1 MTIVLLVLFG
11 QTVSAQDW
19 LTAGNNLIGGEVL
32 GSNTNFQLNIR
43 TNSIQRLKLNESLSY
58 SVNGFSAQ
66 RKTATCFWGTAKRTA
81 VGIMLPALLH
91 SSVSNQK
98 ERMLNSTPPDT
109 GRRTEWSGCL
119 SGS

>member
-1 MTIVLLVLFG
+1 MKRLKTIMTIVLLVLFG

-66 RKTATCFWGTAKRTA
+66 RKTATCFWGTANNMCNLN
-81 VGIMLPALLH
+81 IWMLKT
-91 SSVSNQK
+91 V
-98 ERMLNSTPPDT
+98 
-109 GRRTEWSGCL
+109 
-119 SGS
+119 